1 MSFRH
6 KTYGG
11 LVRYDHKEKIIVIER
26 RLNPLMAHA
35 RLVSQLKGEYPEYQ
49 VVTG

>member
-11 LVRYDHKEKIIVIER
+11 LVHYDHKEKIIVIER
-26 RLNPLMAHA
+26 RLNPLQLHA
-35 RLVSQLKGEYPEYQ
+35 KFMERMRSEYPEYQ